1 MNTTPSGHTLEKRQ
15 HERHEFL
22 QATFF
27 RLDKPKSKP
36 STCTVVNLS
45 FGGLMMRTTVRLAA
59 GEHILIIL
67 NLDGLVLTEKATV
80 VHAAERSSGNAYG
93 CRFTDDATRELRHRE
108 INNYLQE
115 EA

>member
-1 MNTTPSGHTLEKRQ
+1 MNTTPTGHTAEKRQ

-27 RLDKPKSKP
+27 RLDKPRSKP
-36 STCTVVNLS
+36 SGCTVCNLS
-45 FGGLMMRTTVRLAA
+45 FGGLMMRTGVRLVT

-80 VHAAERSSGNAYG
+80 VHAAEGTGGHEYG
-93 CRFTDDATRELRHRE
+93 CRFTDDATRELRQRE
-108 INNYLQE
+108 IRNYLQE
-115 EA
+115 ET

>member
-1 MNTTPSGHTLEKRQ
+1 MNTTPTGHTLEKRQ

-27 RLDKPKSKP
+27 RLDKPKAKP

-45 FGGLMMRTTVRLAA
+45 FGGLMMRTAVRLAA

-80 VHAAERSSGNAYG
+80 VHAGERTSGHEYG
-93 CRFTDDATRELRHRE
+93 CRFTDENTRELRQRE
-108 INNYLQE
+108 IRNYLQD